1 MRKNTNI
8 QFKRAEYDIWL
19 KKYADYVPL
28 RGEPCIA
35 YNVGEHKD
43 TQIKI
48 GDGVSTFSE
57 LDFLGKN
64 NAIDIR
70 YDNEK
75 SGLKATNVQDAL
87 DELQTVLI
95 RDSNPDE
102 NTLADLG
109 DFWFNKTEERIFQL
123 VAISEDKYT
132 WKELAYTDTLV
143 KEAEAAKKLSEARTI
158 TISKDAD
165 GSVEFDGTKDVDI
178 AITLKDLDSNRVID
192 IDEKGENDEKVT
204 LQTSLQIIKSDIINE
219 VAARKEAIEQEAK
232 TRKEADDNIKEYVD
246 EQISFVLSEE
256 VTFKGIVKDQT
267 ELPTEGNT
275 NGDLYW
281 IREFIEKVEEG
292 IKVPEGMHKG
302 RSGAAI
308 YSKAVNAFQFTEDAI
323 YQPDD
328 ETIILND
335 TLSLT
340 VQLSKDENNALEAK
354 KNGLFVMTSHLVPKT
369 TTVNGHAL
377 GQNVTLVTTDI
388 AEGDNLYYTEDR
400 VKAVVQLMSSTQLTD
415 TKNILYATDTLILD
429 CGKAS

>member
-35 YNVGEHKD
+35 YSVGEHKD

-123 VAISEDKYT
+123 VAISEDKYI

-158 TISKDAD
+158 TISNDAD

-204 LQTSLQIIKSDIINE
+204 LQTSLQKIKSDIANE
-219 VAARKEAIEQEAK
+219 IVARQDAIEKEAQAREDEDNKLSNKIETAI
-232 TRKEADDNIKEYVD
+232 RDIM
-246 EQISFVLSEE
+246 SSE
-256 VTFKGIVKDQT
+256 VTFKGIVNDQT

-281 IREFIEKVEEG
+281 IKEFVS
-292 IKVPEGMHKG
+292 PTPYGMNVG

-308 YSKAVNAFQFTEDAI
+308 YVDNSGFQFTEDAV
-323 YQPDD
+323 YQPD
-328 ETIILND
+328 EKTI
-335 TLSLT
+335 TLG
-340 VQLSKDENNALEAK
+340 ENLKLEVVISTDQDNAIEARE
-354 KNGLFVMTSHLVPKT
+354 NGLFVVTSHLVPKT

-377 GQNVTLVTTDI
+377 DQDI
-388 AEGDNLYYTEDR
+388 AL
-400 VKAVVQLMSSTQLTD
+400 SSTELTD
-415 TKNILYATDTLILD
+415 AENILYKDDILILN
-429 CGKAS
+429 CGGAS

>member
-35 YNVGEHKD
+35 YNVGEYKD

-48 GDGVSTFSE
+48 GDGVSTFAE

-64 NAIDIR
+64 DAIDIR

-75 SGLKATNVQDAL
+75 SGLNATNVQDAL

-109 DFWFNKTEERIFQL
+109 DFWFNKTEKRIFQL
-123 VAISEDKYT
+123 VAISEDKYI

-204 LQTSLQIIKSDIINE
+204 LQTSLQKIKSDIINE

-232 TRKEADDNIKEYVD
+232 TRED
-246 EQISFVLSEE
+246 EDEKLSDKIETAIHDIMSSE
-256 VTFKGIVKDQT
+256 VTFKGIVNDQT

-281 IREFIEKVEEG
+281 IRAFVEKVEEG
-292 IKVPEGMHKG
+292 INVPEGMHKG

-308 YSKAVNAFQFTEDAI
+308 YVANTGFQFTEDAI
-323 YQPDD
+323 YQPDG

-335 TLSLT
+335 KLSLT
-340 VQLSKDENNALEAK
+340 VQLSKDDNNVIEARE
-354 KNGLFVMTSHLVPKT
+354 NGLFVVTSHLVPKT

-377 GQNVTLVTTDI
+377 AQDVTLVTTDI

-400 VKAVVQLMSSTQLTD
+400 VKVVVKSMSSTELTD
-415 TKNILYATDTLILD
+415 TKNILYATDTLILN
-429 CGKAS
+429 CGGAS

>member
-48 GDGVSTFSE
+48 GDGASTFAE

-102 NTLADLG
+102 NTFADLG

-123 VAISEDKYT
+123 VATSEDKYT

-204 LQTSLQIIKSDIINE
+204 LQTSLQKIKSDIINE

-232 TRKEADDNIKEYVD
+232 TRED
-246 EQISFVLSEE
+246 EDKKLSSKIETAIHDIMSSE
-256 VTFKGIVKDQT
+256 VTFKGVIDDETQ
-267 ELPTEGNT
+267 LPKENNT
-275 NGDLYW
+275 NGDMYW
-281 IREFIEKVEEG
+281 IRAFSEEPP
-292 IKVPEGMHKG
+292 KGMHEG

-308 YSKAVNAFQFTEDAI
+308 YVDNSGFQFTEDAI
-323 YQPDD
+323 YQPDGK
-328 ETIILND
+328 TIHLNN
-335 TLSLT
+335 L
-340 VQLSKDENNALEAK
+340 QLEVIISEEDANALSVRDT
-354 KNGLFVMTSHLVPKT
+354 GLYVDVSDLATKKT
-369 TTVNGHAL
+369 TINGY
-377 GQNVTLVTTDI
+377 TLDKNITLTTSDI
-388 AEGDNLYYTEDR
+388 EEGTNLYYTKAR
-400 VKAVVQLMSSTQLTD
+400 VQEVVKSMSSEDLTD
-415 TKNILYATDTLILD
+415 TENILYNDDILILN
-429 CGKAS
+429 CGGAS

>member
-123 VAISEDKYT
+123 VAISEDKYI

-158 TISKDAD
+158 TISNDAD
-165 GSVEFDGTKDVDI
+165 GYVEFDGTKDVDI

-204 LQTSLQIIKSDIINE
+204 LQTSLQKIKS
-219 VAARKEAIEQEAK
+219 AIEEEATIRYNKDNELSNEIK
-232 TRKEADDNIKEYVD
+232 TAIRDIM
-246 EQISFVLSEE
+246 SSE
-256 VTFKGIVKDQT
+256 VTFKGIVDDQT
-267 ELPTEGNT
+267 KLPTEGNT

-281 IREFIEKVEEG
+281 IRAFVAEEVSED
-292 IKVPEGMHKG
+292 IILHEG

-308 YSKAVNAFQFTEDAI
+308 YTKDLGFQYTEDAI
-323 YQPDD
+323 YEPDGK
-328 ETIILND
+328 TI
-335 TLSLT
+335 TLG
-340 VQLSKDENNALEAK
+340 ENLKLEVVISTAQDNVIK
-354 KNGLFVMTSHLVPKT
+354 ATENGLFVVTSHLVPKT

-377 GQNVTLVTTDI
+377 DQDI
-388 AEGDNLYYTEDR
+388 AL
-400 VKAVVQLMSSTQLTD
+400 SSTELTD
-415 TKNILYATDTLILD
+415 AENILYKDDILILN
-429 CGKAS
+429 CGGAS

>member
-8 QFKRAEYDIWL
+8 QFKRAEHDIWL

-48 GDGVSTFSE
+48 GDGVSTFAE
-57 LDFLGKN
+57 LEFLGKN

-95 RDSNPDE
+95 REDTPTED
-102 NTLADLG
+102 TYADLG
-109 DFWFNKTEERIFQL
+109 DFWFNKTEKRIFQL
-123 VAISEDKYT
+123 VSILDDKYT

-158 TISKDAD
+158 TISNDAD

-204 LQTSLQIIKSDIINE
+204 LQTSLQKIKS
-219 VAARKEAIEQEAK
+219 AIEEEATIRYNKDNELSNEIK
-232 TRKEADDNIKEYVD
+232 TAIRDIM
-246 EQISFVLSEE
+246 SSE
-256 VTFKGIVKDQT
+256 VTFKGIVESQK

-281 IREFIEKVEEG
+281 IKAFVAEEVSEG
-292 IKVPEGMHKG
+292 IMLHEG

-308 YSKAVNAFQFTEDAI
+308 YTKDSGFQYTEDAI
-323 YQPDD
+323 YQPDGK
-328 ETIILND
+328 TI
-335 TLSLT
+335 TLGENL
-340 VQLSKDENNALEAK
+340 QLEVVISTDQDNAIEARE
-354 KNGLFVMTSHLVPKT
+354 NGLFVVTSHLVPKT

-377 GQNVTLVTTDI
+377 DQDI
-388 AEGDNLYYTEDR
+388 AL
-400 VKAVVQLMSSTQLTD
+400 SSTELTD
-415 TKNILYATDTLILD
+415 AENILYKDDILILN
-429 CGKAS
+429 CGGAS